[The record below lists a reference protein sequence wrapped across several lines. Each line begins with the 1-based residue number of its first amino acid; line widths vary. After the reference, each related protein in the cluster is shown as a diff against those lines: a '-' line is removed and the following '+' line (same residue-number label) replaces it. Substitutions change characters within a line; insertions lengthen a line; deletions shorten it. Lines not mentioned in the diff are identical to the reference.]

1 MLDGAWNSFKETIN
15 RISTKATERIQEL
28 EPLIHYFEHEM
39 LIVSFSAISH
49 LAGQQV
55 RQISDDIQKLDHVSE
70 EFRQVSAEV
79 ESIITTGNLIQL
91 FSMSGKLD
99 YFHTQIKT
107 LEYLATLSEDDLLEK
122 YYPSL
127 LGDNTSPFSNFTQDH
142 RDGYTRLKFRAMNK
156 RNSQQHSHQNF
167 LPAEDKVGVLTQ
179 LSMPIDST
187 STTNLISSLEQKIAQ
202 LAQRLSKQEIDF
214 KKSVI
219 ESMDTLSLKVT
230 GM

>member
-1 MLDGAWNSFKETIN
+1 MT
-15 RISTKATERIQEL
+15 R
-28 EPLIHYFEHEM
+28 
-39 LIVSFSAISH
+39 
-49 LAGQQV
+49 
-55 RQISDDIQKLDHVSE
+55 ISDDIQKLDKVSE
-70 EFRQVSAEV
+70 EFSHISAEV
-79 ESIITTGNLIQL
+79 ESIVTTGNLIQL
-91 FSMSGKLD
+91 LTMSEKLSE
-99 YFHTQIKT
+99 FETQIKN

-122 YYPSL
+122 YYPAL
-127 LGDNTSPFSNFTQDH
+127 LGDNISPFSNFTQDH

-156 RNSQQHSHQNF
+156 RNSQQHGHQHF

-179 LSMPIDST
+179 LSMPIDT
-187 STTNLISSLEQKIAQ
+187 ASTTNLISSLEQKIAQ